1 MKGQG
6 KLIAGMVA
14 GAGAMYLLDPDRGAR
29 RRSLLRDQGVH
40 AGNKLS
46 DGLAATA
53 RDARNRTVGA
63 AAELRSRF
71 RHDEASDDVL
81 HDRVRAAIGR
91 VVSHPGA
98 ITVTVSQGRVT
109 LSGHILADDVD
120 DLIKR
125 VGKARGVSEV
135 RNELEIHRT
144 ADGVPALQGVGRPRQ
159 QRPELLQENWA
170 PATRLIVGTI
180 GGLVA
185 LKGIRN
191 KGPVGRTLTL
201 AGLGLLVRAAT
212 NLPPRRLVDLGSGRR
227 GIDVQKTITVAAPV
241 DQVWELWNNFENFP
255 RFMSHVREVRK
266 LDEGMSHWVAVG
278 PAGIPVEWD
287 AIITDWVPNQLIA
300 WESLEGSAVDTTG
313 RVGFRT
319 TNDGATE
326 IDVELCY
333 EPPAGAL
340 GHAVASIFG
349 TDPKQAMDEDM
360 VRLKSLLEEGKTR
373 GDGEP
378 VRLEEVAST
387 SPASAETATDSPTK
401 RRRTKR

>member
-29 RRSLLRDQGVH
+29 RRSLLRDQSLH

-71 RHDEASDDVL
+71 RHDDVADEVL

-91 VVSHPGA
+91 VVSHPSA
-98 ITVTVSQGRVT
+98 IMVTVSQGRVT
-109 LSGHILADDVD
+109 LTGHVLADEVD
-120 DLIKR
+120 ELVKR
-125 VGKARGVSEV
+125 VGKVRGVGEV
-135 RNELEIHRT
+135 HNELGMHGS
-144 ADGVPALQGVGRPRQ
+144 ADGVPALQGAGRLRD
-159 QRPELLQENWA
+159 QRPELLQANWA
-170 PATRLIVGTI
+170 PATRLVVATI

-185 LKGIRN
+185 LKGIRSR
-191 KGPVGRTLTL
+191 GPVGRAL
-201 AGLGLLVRAAT
+201 AVAGVGLLARAVT
-212 NLPPRRLVDLGSGRR
+212 NVPPRRLVELGSGRR
-227 GIDVQKTITVAAPV
+227 GIEVQKTVTVAAPV

-255 RFMSHVREVRK
+255 RFMSHLREVRK
-266 LDEGMSHWVAVG
+266 VDEGMSHWVAVG
-278 PAGIPVEWD
+278 PAGVPVEWD
-287 AIITDWVPNQLIA
+287 AIITDWVPNQFIA
-300 WESLEGSAVDTTG
+300 WESLDGSAVDTTG
-313 RVGFRT
+313 RVSFRPT
-319 TNDGATE
+319 DGGTE

-340 GHAVASIFG
+340 GHALASIFG
-349 TDPKQAMDEDM
+349 ADPKQAMDEDL
-360 VRLKSLLEEGKTR
+360 VRLKSLLEEGKTQA
-373 GDGEP
+373 DSET

-387 SPASAETATDSPTK
+387 SGGSPETSTSSPTK
-401 RRRTKR
+401 RRRSKR